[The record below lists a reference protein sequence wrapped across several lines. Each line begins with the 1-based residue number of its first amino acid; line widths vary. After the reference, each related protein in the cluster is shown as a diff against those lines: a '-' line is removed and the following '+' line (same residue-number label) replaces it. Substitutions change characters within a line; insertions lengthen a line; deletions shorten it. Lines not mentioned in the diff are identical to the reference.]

1 MILLW
6 NSNCYVSGMKTLF
19 MTQLNVAV
27 NENRKTGVRRMTK
40 HNLKID
46 MTPMVDLGFLLIAFF
61 VITTELS
68 KPTVAHL
75 YMPKDGK
82 PMPLGKSNA
91 LTVLLK
97 KNNAVF
103 YYEGDEEEAI
113 KNSQIFQTNFSYSK
127 GLGEIIRK
135 KQQWLDINR
144 TNKEGRDGLMLLI
157 KAANE
162 ANYENVLKVLD
173 EIAINQVKKYA
184 IIKLTQEERGFLKD
198 KRH

>member
-1 MILLW
+1 
-6 NSNCYVSGMKTLF
+6 MKTLF
-19 MTQLNVAV
+19 MVQLNVAV
-27 NENRKTGVRRMTK
+27 NKKRKAGVRRMTK
-40 HNLKID
+40 HNLKMD

-68 KPTVAHL
+68 KPTVADL

-82 PMPLGKSNA
+82 PMPLGNSNA
-91 LTVLLK
+91 LTVLLG
-97 KNNAVF
+97 KNNTVF
-103 YYEGDEEEAI
+103 YYEGDEKEAI
-113 KNSQIFQTNFSYSK
+113 KNPQIFQTNFYYGK

-184 IIKLTQEERGFLKD
+184 IIKLTQEERDFLKD
-198 KRH
+198 KSH

>member
-1 MILLW
+1 MA
-6 NSNCYVSGMKTLF
+6 
-19 MTQLNVAV
+19 QLNVTV
-27 NENRKTGVRRMTK
+27 NDSSTSLRSKVGVRRMTK

-68 KPTVAHL
+68 KPTVTDF
-75 YMPKDGK
+75 YMPKDGNQ
-82 PMPLGKSNA
+82 MPLGNSNA
-91 LTVLLK
+91 LTVLLE
-97 KNNAVF
+97 KNNTVF
-103 YYEGDEEEAI
+103 YYHGDWEEAT
-113 KNSQIFQTNFSYSK
+113 KKDQIFQTNFSYSK

-135 KQQWLDINR
+135 KQQWLDINMA
-144 TNKEGRDGLMLLI
+144 NKEGRDGLMLLI

-184 IIKLTQEERGFLKD
+184 IIKLTQEERNFLKD
-198 KRH
+198 KNH